1 MAYTLEEMEKG
12 YCHIEDGPTYE
23 CYFPKERRYWNG
35 WAVPVGL
42 TATSLVDFVI
52 QALAGQKTEDDY
64 EFCLEVLTSIRPHY
78 FVSEMWDGESDGPL
92 SEGVTIY
99 GVGDGLIWT
108 ECDAQGEE

>member
-1 MAYTLEEMEKG
+1 MSYSLEEMEKG
-12 YCHIEDGPTYE
+12 FVHIEDGPTYE
-23 CYFPKERRYWNG
+23 CYFPKTRQYWNG
-35 WAVPVGL
+35 WALPLL

-64 EFCLEVLTSIRPHY
+64 EFCLEVLTSIRTY
-78 FVSEMWDGESDGPL
+78 EYGEL
-92 SEGVTIY
+92 TIY